1 MVATECV
8 DRIATMKPR
17 TGVIW
22 DLTPTDVGWATG
34 ARTKAREDVH
44 LPTMDQ
50 RWQLVMVLVLRLV
63 PRLVPCLVLLRLVLR
78 LVKTSALM

>member
-8 DRIATMKPR
+8 DRIATMKQR

-34 ARTKAREDVH
+34 ARTKARGVVH
-44 LPTMDQ
+44 LLTMDQ
-50 RWQLVMVLVLRLV
+50 RRPLVMGLVLVLL
-63 PRLVPCLVLLRLVLR
+63 
-78 LVKTSALM
+78 KTSALM

>member
-34 ARTKAREDVH
+34 ARTKARGVVH
-44 LPTMDQ
+44 LLTM
-50 RWQLVMVLVLRLV
+50 RRPLVMGLVLVLL
-63 PRLVPCLVLLRLVLR
+63 
-78 LVKTSALM
+78 KTSALM